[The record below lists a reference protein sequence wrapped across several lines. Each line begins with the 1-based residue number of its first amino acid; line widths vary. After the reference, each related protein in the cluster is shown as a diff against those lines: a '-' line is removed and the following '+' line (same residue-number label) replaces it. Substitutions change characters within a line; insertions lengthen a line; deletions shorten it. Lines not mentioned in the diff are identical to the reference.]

1 MWYTRLQLSTKAQ
14 LVISYQGRLPTFG
27 QQLLVVEDRCRK
39 PKLWPIT
46 PAIGYIS
53 GRILPQCRKLDDIHI
68 CSCCTDRHA
77 HNTHIHTHPHSY
89 GSHKHTHSY
98 TSHKHTHTSYK
109 LTHAHSYY
117 FTNTQTQP
125 HLCTSHKQLKQQIL
139 TEYSSLTLSFSATGT
154 LRG

>member
-1 MWYTRLQLSTKAQ
+1 MDHYVVYQITVVYQS
-14 LVISYQGRLPTFG
+14 LVIHLLPRALVNIWTATFCSRG
-27 QQLLVVEDRCRK
+27 QMPFTRIMARWVCQSLQQLL
-39 PKLWPIT
+39 T
-46 PAIGYIS
+46 PHFWKDVTPVQNV
-53 GRILPQCRKLDDIHI
+53 RWVNI

-125 HLCTSHKQLKQQIL
+125 HLCTSHKQLK
-139 TEYSSLTLSFSATGT
+139 
-154 LRG
+154 